1 MNKLLEEGKT
11 YLASVD
17 ESELYF
23 KDRGER
29 INIVIYL
36 EVKVLQIAEVSK
48 DERYY
53 KIEIRDPEG
62 SDVVHWLPEEIFS
75 KYTLTNENQFKRI
88 EIIDELPSPKLKQ
101 RLYFD
106 SE

>member
-1 MNKLLEEGKT
+1 MALLKEGST
-11 YLASVD
+11 YLASVA
-17 ESELYF
+17 ERELYF
-23 KDRGER
+23 KNRGNLN
-29 INIVIYL
+29 NIVIYL
-36 EVKVLQIAEVSK
+36 EVKVLQIIEANEH
-48 DERYY
+48 DRYY
-53 KIEIRDPEG
+53 KVEIRDPEG
-62 SDVVHWLPEEIFS
+62 SAVIHWLPEEVFS

>member
-1 MNKLLEEGKT
+1 MEILLEEGKT

-36 EVKVLQIAEVSK
+36 EVKVLQIIEANEH
-48 DERYY
+48 DRYY
-53 KIEIRDPEG
+53 KVEIRDPEG
-62 SDVVHWLPEEIFS
+62 SAVAHWLPEEVFVPKRWLPGEDARFS
-75 KYTLTNENQFKRI
+75 RI
-88 EIIDELPSPKLKQ
+88 EIIKEL
-101 RLYFD
+101 
-106 SE
+106 E

>member
-1 MNKLLEEGKT
+1 MEILLEEGKT

-36 EVKVLQIAEVSK
+36 E
-48 DERYY
+48 DDRYY
-53 KIEIRDPEG
+53 KVEIRDPEG
-62 SDVVHWLPEEIFS
+62 SAVAHWLPEEVFVPKRWLPGEDARFS
-75 KYTLTNENQFKRI
+75 RI
-88 EIIDELPSPKLKQ
+88 EIIKEL
-101 RLYFD
+101 
-106 SE
+106 E